1 VEVIKVGGIKMMGKR
16 LLAIVVII
24 PLILVFGFEMP
35 EVSALESMK
44 YSISG
49 YITTG
54 SGTKWDK
61 GIVVE
66 VSGVG
71 NSITDE
77 RGYFEISD
85 IPENSVCNIKIS
97 KEGYLHREIKDVHIK
112 GDVQI
117 STESS
122 KLLLWAGDLQQDGA
136 INMADV
142 FLIALLLNSAT
153 ADIKY
158 KKHYDF
164 NKDGTINM
172 SDLIIIAVHFG
183 KTSADYPS

>member
-1 VEVIKVGGIKMMGKR
+1 
-16 LLAIVVII
+16 
-24 PLILVFGFEMP
+24 
-35 EVSALESMK
+35 
-44 YSISG
+44 
-49 YITTG
+49 
-54 SGTKWDK
+54 
-61 GIVVE
+61 
-66 VSGVG
+66 
-71 NSITDE
+71 
-77 RGYFEISD
+77 
-85 IPENSVCNIKIS
+85 
-97 KEGYLHREIKDVHIK
+97 VHIK

-158 KKHYDF
+158 KEHYDF